1 MPRALPRSST
11 PMGGREPRASLTI
24 SISDL
29 RKLDGGIQ
37 QHLAAALGLALV
49 PAERRQRVR
58 CVSGVRGCEGD
69 AGCPYSCRV
78 LKRRWQISLMA
89 PSSLVSCDTSRS
101 SSPTAS
107 SSSSTDSKSAPLP
120 CRIPVGTR
128 RRRYTPRRCRDR
140 WHAPASPIPPLPGRL
155 PPQREG
161 VATCGAAGGRA
172 TAGRREPLTRHVSEE
187 LAVQVGEL
195 GAEDVGAG
203 RHGGA
208 GPPRGAAAA
217 ARSRKGRRALPGR
230 RRAAAM
236 ARGPP
241 GYVVRARLRLCI
253 TGPGVAIPAP
263 RAGTAAP
270 GAIGAAG
277 TGPKPAQPLL
287 VLSPRE
293 RGFGRIWG
301 FYPSSFKN

>member
-1 MPRALPRSST
+1 M
-11 PMGGREPRASLTI
+11 REWG
-24 SISDL
+24 
-29 RKLDGGIQ
+29 K
-37 QHLAAALGLALV
+37 
-49 PAERRQRVR
+49 
-58 CVSGVRGCEGD
+58 GVRGF

-89 PSSLVSCDTSRS
+89 PSSLLSCDTSRS

-120 CRIPVGTR
+120 CRIPAGTR
-128 RRRYTPRRCRDR
+128 RRRCTSRCCRDR
-140 WHAPASPIPPLPGRL
+140 WHPPGPSTPPVPGRL
-155 PPQREG
+155 SRFGRCRLSPQRGG
-161 VATCGAAGGRA
+161 VATCGSAGGRA

-195 GAEDVGAG
+195 GAKDVGAG

-230 RRAAAM
+230 RREAAM
-236 ARGPP
+236 ARGRP
-241 GYVVRARLRLCI
+241 GDVVRARLRLRI
-253 TGPGVAIPAP
+253 TGPGVGLPAP
-263 RAGTAAP
+263 RAETEAPAATGTS
-270 GAIGAAG
+270 
-277 TGPKPAQPLL
+277 PKPAQPLL

-293 RGFGRIWG
+293 KGFGRTWN
-301 FYPSSFKN
+301 FFLPSFKIKSFWF